1 MVGVFRSVS
10 LMTRGFGIDASVPLD
25 VAMEVAG
32 LVERAGYGSFWVNGS
47 PHQEALSII
56 DGALEETELDVG
68 VGVFPLT
75 NISADELVAEVRE
88 RSLPQERI
96 WLGIGSNRSPGALDE
111 VRHAAHTIRDE
122 LDVKLVS
129 GAVGPKMMALA
140 AEVADAVVLTWSFAA
155 EVERA
160 RKLLNE
166 AARAAGRETPPVIS
180 FVRCGLL
187 PQAREAVE
195 ERARA
200 YAAIPR
206 YQEVFDRH
214 GITAVDAVVT
224 GRNRAELIEGI
235 QTEEEVLDLS
245 VIRAIPAEST
255 TESLGE
261 LVLACAP

>member
-1 MVGVFRSVS
+1 
-10 LMTRGFGIDASVPLD
+10 MTRGFGIDASVPLD

-32 LVERAGYGSFWVNGS
+32 LAERAGYGSFWVNGS

-56 DGALEETELDVG
+56 DGALEQTEMDVG

-75 NISADELVAEVRE
+75 NISADELVAEVTE
-88 RSLPQERI
+88 RGLPQERI
-96 WLGIGSNRSPGALDE
+96 WLGVGSNRSPGALDE
-111 VRHAAHTIRDE
+111 VRQAVHTLRDE
-122 LDVKLVS
+122 LDVKVVT
-129 GAVGPKMMALA
+129 GAVGPRMMALA
-140 AEVADAVVLTWSFAA
+140 AEAADAVVLTWSFAA

-160 RKLLNE
+160 REILNG
-166 AARAAGRETPPVIS
+166 AAHAAGREVPPVIS

-187 PQAREAVE
+187 PQAQEAIE

-214 GITAVDAVVT
+214 GIEAVDAVVK
-224 GRNRAELIEGI
+224 GRNRAELLEGI
-235 QTEEEVLDLS
+235 QAEEEVLDLA

-261 LVLACAP
+261 LVRACAP

>member
-1 MVGVFRSVS
+1 
-10 LMTRGFGIDASVPLD
+10 MTRGFGIDASVPLE

-47 PHQEALSII
+47 PHEQALSVI
-56 DGALEETELDVG
+56 DGALERTELDIG

-75 NISADELVAEVRE
+75 EISAEELVNEVRE
-88 RSLPQERI
+88 RSLPQSRL
-96 WLGIGSNRSPGALDE
+96 WLGVGSNRSPGALDE
-111 VRHAAHTIRDE
+111 VRQAAHTFRAE
-122 LDVKLVS
+122 LDVNVVT

-140 AEVADAVVLTWSFAA
+140 AEVADAAVLTWSFAA

-160 RKLLNE
+160 REILNE
-166 AARAAGRETPPVIS
+166 AASAAGREVPPVIS

-187 PQAREAVE
+187 PQAKEAVE

-214 GITAVDAVVT
+214 GIEAVDAVVT
-224 GRNRAELIEGI
+224 GRNRAELLEGI
-235 QTEEEVLDLS
+235 IAEEEVLDLS
-245 VIRAIPAEST
+245 VIRAIPAENT
-255 TESLGE
+255 TESLAE
-261 LVLACAP
+261 LVRACAP